1 MTKNNMAT
9 HKRINITI
17 HPIELNK
24 LKAIAKKN
32 NETISGMITRL
43 IQEYKQKKDDRDQ
56 GDLTD
61 PDYDRRYRCKGKNQ

>member
-1 MTKNNMAT
+1 MTNNIAT

-17 HPIELNK
+17 HPIELKK
-24 LKAIAKKN
+24 LKKIAKDN

-43 IQEYKQKKDDRDQ
+43 IQEYKQKKDDGGL

-61 PDYDRRYRCKGKNQ
+61 LDYDRRYRCKGKNQ